1 MIAELFAILT
11 PIFISTL
18 IGFVW
23 GKSGEDYPAD
33 FISKLVMNVGSPCLI
48 LGTMS
53 KVEIDPA
60 VMGHVALATLF
71 SLVAIGFISFIVFRC
86 LGWKIST
93 YLPAVILPNNGNMGL
108 PLSLFAFGQLG
119 LALAL
124 GSFMV
129 MMLITFTFG
138 LWIIADKGQ
147 SNKERIK
154 LLAQQ
159 PVIYA
164 MLISVVVLVTDTEL
178 PKWLG
183 NTMDL
188 LGGIAIPLMTIA
200 LGVSLAKLKVNSWQ
214 RSFFV
219 SCLRVFGGLFIGWCV
234 CELMDLQSTERS
246 IVLLQSAMPVAV
258 FNFMLAARFN
268 GDTEEAA
275 AMVVV
280 STLVSFV
287 SLPFLLMWI
296 L

>member
-1 MIAELFAILT
+1 MIAELFAILA

-23 GKSGEDYPAD
+23 GKSGEEYPAD
-33 FISKLVMNVGSPCLI
+33 FVSKLVMNIGSPCLI

-53 KVEIDPA
+53 KVGIDPA

-71 SLVAIGFISFIVFRC
+71 TLAAIGFIGFIVFRF

-138 LWIIADKGQ
+138 LWIVADKGQ
-147 SNKERIK
+147 SNRERIK

-164 MLISVVVLVTDTEL
+164 MLISVVVLITDTQL

>member
-1 MIAELFAILT
+1 MISELFAILA

-23 GKSGEDYPAD
+23 GKSGEEYPAD
-33 FISKLVMNVGSPCLI
+33 FISKLVMNIGSPCLI

-60 VMGHVALATLF
+60 VMGHVALATLVTLA
-71 SLVAIGFISFIVFRC
+71 SIGVISTIIFRF

-129 MMLITFTFG
+129 MMLITFTIG
-138 LWIIADKGQ
+138 IWIVSNNGQ
-147 SNKERIK
+147 SNQERFK
-154 LLAQQ
+154 TLLQQ

-183 NTMDL
+183 NTLDL

-214 RSFFV
+214 RSLFV
-219 SCLRVFGGLFIGWCV
+219 SCLRIFGGLLIAWCV

>member
-1 MIAELFAILT
+1 MISELFAILA

-23 GKSGEDYPAD
+23 GKSGEEYPAD
-33 FISKLVMNVGSPCLI
+33 FISKLVMNIGSPCLI
-48 LGTMS
+48 LGTMA

-60 VMGHVALATLF
+60 IMGHVALATLF
-71 SLVAIGFISFIVFRC
+71 TLAAIGFLSFIVFRF

-129 MMLITFTFG
+129 MMLITFTIG
-138 LWIIADKGQ
+138 IWIVSNNRQ
-147 SNKERIK
+147 SNQERFK
-154 LLAQQ
+154 TLLQQ

-164 MLISVVVLVTDTEL
+164 MLISVVVLVTDTQL

-183 NTMDL
+183 NTLDL

-219 SCLRVFGGLFIGWCV
+219 SCLRVFGGLLVGWCV
-234 CELMDLQSTERS
+234 CELMNLQSTERS

-280 STLVSFV
+280 STIVSFV

>member
-1 MIAELFAILT
+1 MISELFAILA

-33 FISKLVMNVGSPCLI
+33 FISKLVMKICSPCLI
-48 LGTMS
+48 LGTMA

-60 VMGHVALATLF
+60 VMGHVALATLVT
-71 SLVAIGFISFIVFRC
+71 LVSIGALSTIVFRF
-86 LGWKIST
+86 LGWKIAT

-129 MMLITFTFG
+129 MMLITFTIG
-138 LWIIADKGQ
+138 IWIVSSNGQ
-147 SNKERIK
+147 TNQERIK
-154 LLAQQ
+154 TLLQQ

-164 MLISVVVLVTDTEL
+164 MLISVVVLVTDSEL

-183 NTMDL
+183 NTLNL

-214 RSFFV
+214 RSLFV
-219 SCLRVFGGLFIGWCV
+219 SCLRIFGGLLIAWCV

>member
-1 MIAELFAILT
+1 MIAELFAILA

-18 IGFVW
+18 IGFLW
-23 GKSGEDYPAD
+23 GKSGQDYPAD

-48 LGTMS
+48 LGTMA
-53 KVEIDPA
+53 KVDIDPKI
-60 VMGHVALATLF
+60 MGHVALATL
-71 SLVAIGFISFIVFRC
+71 LTLTAIGFISFILFRF

-108 PLSLFAFGQLG
+108 PLCLFAFGQLG

-138 LWIIADKGQ
+138 LWIVADTGQ
-147 SNKERIK
+147 GNKDRIK
-154 LLAQQ
+154 MLLQE

-164 MLISVVVLVTDTEL
+164 MLISVVVLVTDTQM

-183 NTMDL
+183 NTLDL

-200 LGVSLAKLKVNSWQ
+200 LGVSLAKLQVNSWQ

-219 SCLRVFGGLFIGWCV
+219 GCLRVFGGLLIGWCV
-234 CELMDLQSTERS
+234 CELMGLQSTERS
-246 IVLLQSAMPVAV
+246 VVLLQSAMPVAV

-268 GDTEEAA
+268 GDTEDAA

-280 STLVSFV
+280 STLISFV

>member
-1 MIAELFAILT
+1 MIAELFAILA
-11 PIFISTL
+11 PIFISAL
-18 IGFVW
+18 IGFIW
-23 GKSGEDYPAD
+23 GKSGENYPAD
-33 FISKLVMNVGSPCLI
+33 FISKLVMNIGSPCLI

-53 KVEIDPA
+53 KVEIDPH

-71 SLVAIGFISFIVFRC
+71 ILTTIGLLSAVVFRF
-86 LGWKIST
+86 LGWKIAT
-93 YLPAVILPNNGNMGL
+93 YLPAVLLPNNGNMGL
-108 PLSLFAFGQLG
+108 PLCLFAFGQFG

-124 GSFMV
+124 GPFMV

-138 LWIIADKGQ
+138 LWIVSNNGQ
-147 SNKERIK
+147 SNRERIIT
-154 LLAQQ
+154 LLQQ

-164 MLISVVVLVTDTEL
+164 MAISVVILITDTDL

-183 NTMDL
+183 NTLDL

-234 CELMDLQSTERS
+234 CELMELQSTERAV
-246 IVLLQSAMPVAV
+246 VLLQSAMPVAV

-268 GDTEEAA
+268 GDAEEAA

>member
-1 MIAELFAILT
+1 MIAELFAILA

-33 FISKLVMNVGSPCLI
+33 FVSKLVMNIGSPCLI

-71 SLVAIGFISFIVFRC
+71 TLAAIGFIGFIVFRF

-164 MLISVVVLVTDTEL
+164 MLISVAVLITDTQL

>member
-1 MIAELFAILT
+1 
-11 PIFISTL
+11 
-18 IGFVW
+18 
-23 GKSGEDYPAD
+23 
-33 FISKLVMNVGSPCLI
+33 
-48 LGTMS
+48 
-53 KVEIDPA
+53 
-60 VMGHVALATLF
+60 
-71 SLVAIGFISFIVFRC
+71 
-86 LGWKIST
+86 
-93 YLPAVILPNNGNMGL
+93 
-108 PLSLFAFGQLG
+108 

-138 LWIIADKGQ
+138 LWIISNKGQ
-147 SNKERIK
+147 GNKEQIK
-154 LLAQQ
+154 MLLQQ

-164 MLISVVVLVTDTEL
+164 MLISVVVLVTDAQL

-183 NTMDL
+183 NTLDL
-188 LGGIAIPLMTIA
+188 LGGITIPLMTIA
-200 LGVSLAKLKVNSWQ
+200 LGVSLAKLKVNSWK

-219 SCLRVFGGLFIGWCV
+219 SCLRIFGGLAIGWCV

-280 STLVSFV
+280 STLLSFV